1 MAVIPNAL
9 RAMVSSPIG
18 NLSFTP
24 STGSVT
30 YYEARA
36 LAEGTSAPTLATK
49 YLGVPNAAPATNLI
63 TVNIATMLNALPAGS
78 YDVKVAAVGPGGT
91 TLSAD
96 SNVFDVPL
104 S

>member
-1 MAVIPNAL
+1 VAVIPNGL
-9 RAMVSSPIG
+9 RSIVSSPIG

-36 LAEGTSAPTLATK
+36 FAEGGSTVLATK
-49 YLGVPNAAPATNLI
+49 YLGVPSAAPATNLI
-63 TVNIATMLNALPAGS
+63 TVNIATMLNALSAGS

-91 TLSAD
+91 TVSAI

>member
-1 MAVIPNAL
+1 MGVIPNGQ
-9 RAMVSSPIG
+9 RAIISSPIG

-24 STGSVT
+24 STGTVT
-30 YYEARA
+30 YYEARVYS
-36 LAEGTSAPTLATK
+36 EGTSAPVLTTK

-63 TVNIATMLNALPAGS
+63 TVNIATTLNALTAGS
-78 YDVKVAAVGPGGT
+78 YDVKVAAIGPGGT
-91 TLSAD
+91 SESAQ